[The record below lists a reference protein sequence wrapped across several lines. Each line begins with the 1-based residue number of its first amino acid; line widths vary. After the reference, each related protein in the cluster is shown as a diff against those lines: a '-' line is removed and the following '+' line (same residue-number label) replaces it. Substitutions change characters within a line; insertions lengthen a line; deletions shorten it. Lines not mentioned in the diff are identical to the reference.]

1 MSIAMRTPCSIVRT
15 AAQRF
20 PTISVRAA
28 GNVPDLGVDAQVNL
42 ARGVVVTNTTAPA
55 TDMPDHFGPA
65 SFHENDYSF
74 FYKNLQDNVAKRIA
88 AYKAN

>member
-1 MSIAMRTPCSIVRT
+1 M
-15 AAQRF
+15 F
-20 PTISVRAA
+20 NPTNGIGKHEKKSFC
-28 GNVPDLGVDAQVNL
+28 GNRRDGPV
-42 ARGVVVTNTTAPA
+42 
-55 TDMPDHFGPA
+55 TDMPDYFGPA